1 MGDGGKADISIFP
14 RGNQYFDCS
23 GGRWQSDAQ
32 AEGMQMGSNRL
43 KNAVVVKGSTAVAA
57 MLLMKPTQQKQQ
69 SACGVD
75 VFVVVA
81 LLWTVPLT

>member
-1 MGDGGKADISIFP
+1 
-14 RGNQYFDCS
+14 
-23 GGRWQSDAQ
+23 
-32 AEGMQMGSNRL
+32 MGSNRL
-43 KNAVVVKGSTAVAA
+43 KNAVVVNGSTAVAA

>member
-1 MGDGGKADISIFP
+1 
-14 RGNQYFDCS
+14 
-23 GGRWQSDAQ
+23 
-32 AEGMQMGSNRL
+32 MGSNRL

-57 MLLMKPTQQKQQ
+57 MLLMKPTLQKQQ